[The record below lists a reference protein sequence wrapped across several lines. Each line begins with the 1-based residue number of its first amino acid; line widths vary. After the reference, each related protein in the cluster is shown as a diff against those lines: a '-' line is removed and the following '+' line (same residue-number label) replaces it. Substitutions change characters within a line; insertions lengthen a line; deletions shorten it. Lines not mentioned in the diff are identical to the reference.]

1 MEGDSSNYHSWRS
14 LGDFGMKLSLL
25 LPKRLLV
32 RVLPAMLLLSA
43 DDGNACDALHCGRE
57 RFVSLL

>member
-1 MEGDSSNYHSWRS
+1 
-14 LGDFGMKLSLL
+14 MKLSLL